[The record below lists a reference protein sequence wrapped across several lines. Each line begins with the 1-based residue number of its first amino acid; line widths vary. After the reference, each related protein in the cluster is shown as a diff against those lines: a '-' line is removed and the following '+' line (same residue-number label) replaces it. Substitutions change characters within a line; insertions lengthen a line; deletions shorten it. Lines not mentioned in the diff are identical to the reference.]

1 MPARATDARQRDV
14 DRGKSAEVVVGPN
27 LEGPNLKCVVG
38 RSLSRKSVAE
48 GEQQGS
54 QVSTSPPRRKDRKS
68 RL

>member
-1 MPARATDARQRDV
+1 MPARATDAARQRDV
-14 DRGKSAEVVVGPN
+14 DRKSAEVVVEAKPRRT
-27 LEGPNLKCVVG
+27 ESKVVG